1 MHRSQALRGIAVAV
15 VVSAV
20 GARAEDITQVRVLP
34 SNAAAGGVTSGF
46 RQAQPRAG
54 STALQKAS
62 TRQVDRSR
70 GDLSGQGKGQGDG
83 QGSNARQDPGDLQYH
98 GGPVVTTWLHHTVFV
113 NTTSSCLPNSCWGDP
128 IGFLGDLNRSD
139 FIHVTDQYVGANAN
153 NRYPVG
159 NNFAVTYPVG
169 PKPLLDSDM
178 QNIAYAVAK
187 FSQQTGYGHIFHIF
201 LVPGQDICFDASF
214 TVCASN
220 IFCAY
225 HSSFDAD
232 IGHVLYSVEPFADVL
247 GCQAPPGTPNGQLI
261 DSTDSVLSHESIE
274 AITDP
279 DGNAWWNSHNLI
291 NFGAEIGDE
300 CEFIQF
306 TPNGVFFDPVTVSL
320 NGKAYAIQTEYSNKG
335 HACLAG
341 RPDNGQ

>member
-1 MHRSQALRGIAVAV
+1 M
-15 VVSAV
+15 
-20 GARAEDITQVRVLP
+20 
-34 SNAAAGGVTSGF
+34 
-46 RQAQPRAG
+46 
-54 STALQKAS
+54 
-62 TRQVDRSR
+62 
-70 GDLSGQGKGQGDG
+70 
-83 QGSNARQDPGDLQYH
+83 
-98 GGPVVTTWLHHTVFV
+98 VTTWLHHTVFV

-341 RPDNGQ
+341 RPDNGQEHQAWVTRRVGRSTWRAGFLRRSAAFNSEEMPCTTVGCRLQGRRASCWA